1 MLRLLPALLGVGVV
15 SAAVAADPPAWP
27 QFRGPDGAGVAAEAA
42 APPTKVGPDT
52 NVKWKVPV
60 PSGMS
65 SPVVVGDRLFLT
77 AFDGG
82 KLYTIAYNTAD
93 GAEVWRK
100 QAPAAKIEAFHAT
113 EGSPAASTPA
123 TDGTKLVVYFGS
135 CGLICYDLAGNELWK
150 HELPVAETNN
160 DFGSGTSPVIADG
173 KVLLLRDLRAGS
185 KLIALELATGRP
197 AWEVKRDGFQ
207 TSWGS
212 PCVWDTPTGKQVVV
226 AGSTRLKAYDLAT
239 GSERWTVTGL
249 PSVPCT
255 TPVVADGKLVFAAW
269 SPGGADF
276 KMPTFDDI
284 LKQAGEEKQG
294 YLTKAGS
301 EKTMLK
307 GFFDS
312 NDLNKDGKITREE
325 WDQQIKFLTSGKNRA
340 VAVTPGGVGDVTAS
354 HVSWTLTKGLPY
366 VPSPLVYKGVMYTVD
381 VQGRLSATDVR
392 TGKPVYEGEVIGLKV
407 GVYASPVAANGHVY
421 VCGLDRSVVVVEAG
435 DAPIKVSEA
444 KLDDRI
450 AATPAVAGGVLYVRT
465 GKTLYAF
472 AEKK

>member
-1 MLRLLPALLGVGVV
+1 MVRTLSALVGAGIV
-15 SAAVAADPPAWP
+15 SAAVAADPAWP
-27 QFRGPDGAGVAAEAA
+27 QFRGPGGAGVAADAA
-42 APPTKVGPDT
+42 APPTTVGPDT
-52 NVKWKVPV
+52 NVKWKVHV
-60 PSGMS
+60 PPGMS

-100 QAPAAKIEAFHAT
+100 QAPAAKIEAFLAN

-123 TDGTKLVVYFGS
+123 TDGEKLVVYFGS

-160 DFGSGTSPVIADG
+160 DFGSGTSPVVADG
-173 KVLLLRDLRAGS
+173 KVVLQRDLKADS
-185 KLIALELATGRP
+185 KLIALDLATGKP
-197 AWEVKRDGFQ
+197 AWEVRRDGFR

-212 PCVWDTPTGKQVVV
+212 PCVWDTPAGKQVVA
-226 AGSTRLKAYDLAT
+226 AGSSRLKAYDLAT

-249 PSVPCT
+249 PAMPCT
-255 TPVVADGKLVFAAW
+255 TPVAAEGTLIFAGW
-269 SPGGADF
+269 TPGGPDF
-276 KMPTFDDI
+276 KFPTFDDI

-312 NDLNKDGKITREE
+312 NDPNKDGKITRDE
-325 WDQQIKFLTSGKNRA
+325 WDAMMKFLTSGKNRA
-340 VAVTPGGVGDVTAS
+340 VAVTPGGTGDVTGS
-354 HVSWTLTKGLPY
+354 HVAWTLTKGLPY

-381 VQGRLSATDVR
+381 MQGRLSATDAK
-392 TGKPVYEGEVIGLKV
+392 TGKPVYEGEVLGLTG

-421 VCGLDRSVVVVEAG
+421 VCGLDKSVIVVKAG
-435 DAPIKVSEA
+435 ADPDKVSTA

-450 AATPAVAGGVLYVRT
+450 AATPAAVGGVLYVRT

-472 AEKK
+472 EKK